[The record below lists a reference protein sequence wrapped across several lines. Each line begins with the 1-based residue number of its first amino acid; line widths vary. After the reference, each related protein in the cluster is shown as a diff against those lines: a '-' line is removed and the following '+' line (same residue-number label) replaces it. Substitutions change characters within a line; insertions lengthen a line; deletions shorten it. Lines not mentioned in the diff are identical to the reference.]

1 MFGVDQ
7 GVVLGVC
14 DAGYDIATHGCDGG
28 GGELDRLDLADG
40 GSDTDDPDE
49 FFCQDYNLF
58 SALIGW
64 EGALL
69 ALIIFF
75 VEVEAADVGDIFQF
89 GARDGREFGKGVEGE
104 EAGG

>member
-14 DAGYDIATHGCDGG
+14 DAGYDVATNGCDGG
-28 GGELDRLDLADG
+28 GGELDRLNLADG

-49 FFCQDYNLF
+49 LFGQDYDLL
-58 SALIGW
+58 SALIGG

-69 ALIIFF
+69 ALIVFF
-75 VEVEAADVGDIFQF
+75 VEVEAADVGDIF
-89 GARDGREFGKGVEGE
+89 
-104 EAGG
+104 